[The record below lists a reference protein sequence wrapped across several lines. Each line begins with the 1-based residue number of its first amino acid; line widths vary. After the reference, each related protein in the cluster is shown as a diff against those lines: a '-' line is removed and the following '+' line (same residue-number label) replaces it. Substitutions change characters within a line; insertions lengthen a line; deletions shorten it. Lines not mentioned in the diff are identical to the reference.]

1 MSSAVLLFLARA
13 LLLLLLYLFLY
24 LVVRTLRQDLRRAMQ
39 ATGDRR
45 QATDQADG
53 GWRPAADQTGG
64 SRRQYDRATDACRL
78 SPVACLELIDAGQT
92 PLLPG
97 QRYPVRDPLLIGRGP
112 RNDITLEDDWVSAEH
127 LRLRRLNGAWLAE
140 DLGSTNG
147 TRLNGR
153 PLKGAARVRA
163 GDVLDLGRVKF
174 KLVEQG

>member
-1 MSSAVLLFLARA
+1 VSTAVLLFLARA

-24 LVVRTLRQDLRRAMQ
+24 LVVQALRQDLRT
-39 ATGDRR
+39 ATRNAARGPGSLP
-45 QATDQADG
+45 ASVSAD
-53 GWRPAADQTGG
+53 PAA
-64 SRRQYDRATDACRL
+64 SVLR
-78 SPVACLELIDAGQT
+78 LELIDAGQT

-97 QRYPVRDPLLIGRGP
+97 QRYSLRDPLLIGRSV
-112 RNDITLEDDWVSAEH
+112 RNDVMLEDDWVSAEH
-127 LRLRRLNGAWLAE
+127 LRLRRLHGAWLAE
-140 DLGSTNG
+140 DMGSTNG

>member
-1 MSSAVLLFLARA
+1 VSTAVLLFLARA

-24 LVVRTLRQDLRRAMQ
+24 MVVQTLRQDLRSAASETRPEGRAKPLF
-39 ATGDRR
+39 TG
-45 QATDQADG
+45 
-53 GWRPAADQTGG
+53 PLG
-64 SRRQYDRATDACRL
+64 SGTSALQ
-78 SPVACLELIDAGQT
+78 LELIDAGQT

-97 QRYPVRDPLLIGRGP
+97 QRYSLRDPLLMGRSA
-112 RNDITLEDDWVSAEH
+112 RNDIMLEDDWVSAEH
-127 LRLRRLNGAWLAE
+127 LRLRRLHGAWLAE

-174 KLVEQG
+174 KLVE

>member
-1 MSSAVLLFLARA
+1 MPRIRNAALLFM
-13 LLLLLLYLFLY
+13 LLLPLASAGATTAQEPRQQPALKDGPSLAGPLGPG
-24 LVVRTLRQDLRRAMQ
+24 TSSLR
-39 ATGDRR
+39 
-45 QATDQADG
+45 
-53 GWRPAADQTGG
+53 
-64 SRRQYDRATDACRL
+64 
-78 SPVACLELIDAGQT
+78 LELIDAGQT

-97 QRYPVRDPLLIGRGP
+97 QRYSLGDPLLIGRSA
-112 RNDITLEDDWVSAEH
+112 RSNITLEDDWVSAEH
-127 LRLRRLNGAWLAE
+127 LRLRRLQGAWLAE

>member
-1 MSSAVLLFLARA
+1 MSAAVLLFLARA

-24 LVVRTLRQDLRRAMQ
+24 MVVQALRQDLRTAVRNAASETRPEGRAK
-39 ATGDRR
+39 
-45 QATDQADG
+45 
-53 GWRPAADQTGG
+53 P
-64 SRRQYDRATDACRL
+64 L
-78 SPVACLELIDAGQT
+78 SSGPLGPGTSVLQLELIHAGQT

-97 QRYPVRDPLLIGRGP
+97 RRYSLRDPLLIGRSA
-112 RNDITLEDDWVSAEH
+112 RNDIMLEDDWVSAEH
-127 LRLRRLNGAWLAE
+127 LRLRRLQGAWLAE

>member
-1 MSSAVLLFLARA
+1 VSTAVLLFLARA

-24 LVVRTLRQDLRRAMQ
+24 LVVQTLRQDLRT
-39 ATGDRR
+39 ATRNAARGPGSLP
-45 QATDQADG
+45 APVSAD
-53 GWRPAADQTGG
+53 PAV
-64 SRRQYDRATDACRL
+64 SLLR
-78 SPVACLELIDAGQT
+78 LELIDAGQT

-97 QRYPVRDPLLIGRGP
+97 QRYSLRDPLLIGRSV
-112 RNDITLEDDWVSAEH
+112 RNDIMLEDDWVSAEH
-127 LRLRRLNGAWLAE
+127 LRLRRLQGAWLAE

>member
-1 MSSAVLLFLARA
+1 VSSAVVLFLARA

-24 LVVRTLRQDLRRAMQ
+24 LVVRTLRQDLRRAMRTV
-39 ATGDRR
+39 ASGPGSLP
-45 QATDQADG
+45 APAPIG
-53 GWRPAADQTGG
+53 PAALG
-64 SRRQYDRATDACRL
+64 
-78 SPVACLELIDAGQT
+78 LELIDAGQT

-97 QRYPVRDPLLIGRGP
+97 QCYPLRDPLLIGRGL

-163 GDVLDLGRVKF
+163 GDVLDLGRVRF

>member
-1 MSSAVLLFLARA
+1 VSTAVFLFLARA

-24 LVVRTLRQDLRRAMQ
+24 LVVQTLRQDLRT
-39 ATGDRR
+39 ATRTVARGPGGLP
-45 QATDQADG
+45 APVSAD
-53 GWRPAADQTGG
+53 PAA
-64 SRRQYDRATDACRL
+64 SLLR
-78 SPVACLELIDAGQT
+78 LELIDAGQT

-97 QRYPVRDPLLIGRGP
+97 QQYSLRDPLLIGRSA
-112 RNDITLEDDWVSAEH
+112 RSDITLEDDWVSAEH
-127 LRLRRLNGAWLAE
+127 LRLRRLQGAWLAE

-174 KLVEQG
+174 KLVEQR

>member
-1 MSSAVLLFLARA
+1 MSTAVLLFLARA
-13 LLLLLLYLFLY
+13 LLLLLLYAFLY
-24 LVVRTLRQDLRRAMQ
+24 LVVQTLRQDLLT
-39 ATGDRR
+39 ATRNAARGPGSLP
-45 QATDQADG
+45 APVSAD
-53 GWRPAADQTGG
+53 PAA
-64 SRRQYDRATDACRL
+64 SLLR
-78 SPVACLELIDAGQT
+78 LELIDAGQT

-97 QRYPVRDPLLIGRGP
+97 QRYSLRDPLLMGRSA
-112 RNDITLEDDWVSAEH
+112 RKDIMLEDDWVSAEH
-127 LRLRRLNGAWLAE
+127 LRLRRLHGAWLAE

>member
-1 MSSAVLLFLARA
+1 VSAAVFLFLARA
-13 LLLLLLYLFLY
+13 LLLLLLYAFLY
-24 LVVRTLRQDLRRAMQ
+24 LVVQTLRQDLLT
-39 ATGDRR
+39 ATRNAARGPGSLP
-45 QATDQADG
+45 APVSAD
-53 GWRPAADQTGG
+53 PAA
-64 SRRQYDRATDACRL
+64 SLLR
-78 SPVACLELIDAGQT
+78 LELIDAGQT

-97 QRYPVRDPLLIGRGP
+97 QRYSLHDPLLIGRSV
-112 RNDITLEDDWVSAEH
+112 RNDIMLEDDWVSAEH
-127 LRLRRLNGAWLAE
+127 LRLRRLHGAWLAE

>member
-1 MSSAVLLFLARA
+1 MSTAVLLFLARA

-24 LVVRTLRQDLRRAMQ
+24 LVVQALRQDLRSA
-39 ATGDRR
+39 ACGPGSLP
-45 QATDQADG
+45 APVSAD
-53 GWRPAADQTGG
+53 PAATFLQ
-64 SRRQYDRATDACRL
+64 
-78 SPVACLELIDAGQT
+78 LELIDAGQT

-97 QRYPVRDPLLIGRGP
+97 QRYSLRDPLLIGRSV
-112 RNDITLEDDWVSAEH
+112 RNDIMLEDDWVSAEH
-127 LRLRRLNGAWLAE
+127 LRLRRLQGAWLAE

-174 KLVEQG
+174 KLVEQR

>member
-1 MSSAVLLFLARA
+1 MSAAVLLFLARV

-24 LVVRTLRQDLRRAMQ
+24 QVVQTLRQDLRSAASQ
-39 ATGDRR
+39 PGLLPAPP
-45 QATDQADG
+45 ATD
-53 GWRPAADQTGG
+53 PAA
-64 SRRQYDRATDACRL
+64 SALR
-78 SPVACLELIDAGQT
+78 LELIDAGQT

-97 QRYPVRDPLLIGRGP
+97 QRYSLRDPLLMGRSA
-112 RNDITLEDDWVSAEH
+112 RNDIMLEDDWVSAER
-127 LRLRRLNGAWLAE
+127 LRLRRLHGAWLAE

-174 KLVEQG
+174 KLVEQR

>member
-1 MSSAVLLFLARA
+1 MSAAVLLFLARA

-24 LVVRTLRQDLRRAMQ
+24 LVVQTLRQDLRSAASQTCPEGRAKPLV
-39 ATGDRR
+39 A
-45 QATDQADG
+45 
-53 GWRPAADQTGG
+53 G
-64 SRRQYDRATDACRL
+64 SLGPGTSALQ
-78 SPVACLELIDAGQT
+78 LELIDAGQT

-97 QRYPVRDPLLIGRGP
+97 QRYSLRDPLLMGRSA
-112 RNDITLEDDWVSAEH
+112 RNDIALEDDWVSAEH
-127 LRLRRLNGAWLAE
+127 LCLRRLQGTWLAE

>member
-1 MSSAVLLFLARA
+1 VSTAVLLFLARA
-13 LLLLLLYLFLY
+13 LLLLFLYLFLY
-24 LVVRTLRQDLRRAMQ
+24 LVVQALRQDLHTATRNAARETRAE
-39 ATGDRR
+39 G
-45 QATDQADG
+45 
-53 GWRPAADQTGG
+53 
-64 SRRQYDRATDACRL
+64 RATPQSAGPL
-78 SPVACLELIDAGQT
+78 GPGISALQLQLIDAGQA

-97 QRYPVRDPLLIGRGP
+97 QRYSLRDPLLIGRSA

-127 LRLRRLNGAWLAE
+127 LRLRRLHGAWLAE

>member
-1 MSSAVLLFLARA
+1 MSTAVFLFLARA

-24 LVVRTLRQDLRRAMQ
+24 LVVQTLRQDLRT
-39 ATGDRR
+39 ATRNAARGPGSLP
-45 QATDQADG
+45 APVSAD
-53 GWRPAADQTGG
+53 PAA
-64 SRRQYDRATDACRL
+64 SLLR
-78 SPVACLELIDAGQT
+78 LELIDAGQT

-97 QRYPVRDPLLIGRGP
+97 QRYSLRDPLLIGRGA
-112 RNDITLEDDWVSAEH
+112 RSDITLEDDWVSAEH
-127 LRLRRLNGAWLAE
+127 LRLCRSGGAWLAE

-174 KLVEQG
+174 KLVEQR

>member
-1 MSSAVLLFLARA
+1 MSAAVFLFLARA

-24 LVVRTLRQDLRRAMQ
+24 LVVQALRQDLRTAVRNAESETRPDGQAKPLFTGSLGPGTRALQ
-39 ATGDRR
+39 
-45 QATDQADG
+45 
-53 GWRPAADQTGG
+53 
-64 SRRQYDRATDACRL
+64 
-78 SPVACLELIDAGQT
+78 LELINAGQT

-97 QRYPVRDPLLIGRGP
+97 QRYSLRDPLLIGRSA
-112 RNDITLEDDWVSAEH
+112 RNDIMLEDDWVSAEH
-127 LRLRRLNGAWLAE
+127 LRLRWLRGAWLAE

-153 PLKGAARVRA
+153 PLKRAAHVRA

>member
-1 MSSAVLLFLARA
+1 MSTAVLLFLARA
-13 LLLLLLYLFLY
+13 LLLLLLYAFLY
-24 LVVRTLRQDLRRAMQ
+24 LVVQTLRQDLLT
-39 ATGDRR
+39 ATRNAARGPGSLP
-45 QATDQADG
+45 APVSAD
-53 GWRPAADQTGG
+53 PAA
-64 SRRQYDRATDACRL
+64 SLLR
-78 SPVACLELIDAGQT
+78 LELIDAGQT

-97 QRYPVRDPLLIGRGP
+97 QRYSLHDPLLIGRSV
-112 RNDITLEDDWVSAEH
+112 RNDIMLEDDWVSAEH
-127 LRLRRLNGAWLAE
+127 LRLRRLHGAWLAE

>member
-1 MSSAVLLFLARA
+1 MSAAVLLFLARA

-24 LVVRTLRQDLRRAMQ
+24 MVVQTLRQDLRTAVRKAASETRPEGRAK
-39 ATGDRR
+39 
-45 QATDQADG
+45 
-53 GWRPAADQTGG
+53 P
-64 SRRQYDRATDACRL
+64 L
-78 SPVACLELIDAGQT
+78 SSGPLGPGTSLQLELINAGQT

-97 QRYPVRDPLLIGRGP
+97 QRYSLRDPLLIGRSA
-112 RNDITLEDDWVSAEH
+112 RNDIMLEDDWVSAEH
-127 LRLRRLNGAWLAE
+127 LRLRRLQGAWLAE

-163 GDVLDLGRVKF
+163 GDVLDLGRVTF